1 MADVSKRRRQSS
13 YGILDTAPEAIP
25 LTLPPFYT
33 DPTLVELGIAM
44 QTRIAPPTDAP
55 PPYTRVIRRVYRGS
69 LRPVVI
75 VISLLGLVWAAA
87 VGVSNL
93 QDVGD
98 EGGKPLRVTFRSKR
112 TPF

>member
-1 MADVSKRRRQSS
+1 
-13 YGILDTAPEAIP
+13 
-25 LTLPPFYT
+25 
-33 DPTLVELGIAM
+33 M

-98 EGGKPLRVTFRSKR
+98 EGGKPLRVTFRS
-112 TPF
+112 TGTLSC